1 MSPPRSR
8 LTASSPQ
15 GAKKHLGRPGV
26 FQMSPPTTPLRGV
39 LPQGAKKH
47 LGRPGV
53 FLERGK

>member
-26 FQMSPPTTPLRGV
+26 F
-39 LPQGAKKH
+39 
-47 LGRPGV
+47 
-53 FLERGK
+53 LEKGK